1 MQEPLSPAT
10 WSSRWTCILDP
21 ALALTPQ
28 GLLVAKHLR
37 RVVNL
42 WLGREFR
49 HIVQNSRVYRD
60 NLALLTLAPGA
71 APQTLGGVS
80 AQQQIHWSL
89 LAWEQYLQRH
99 NLLDLGLFWLGD
111 RPQESVL
118 PPDQPPHLLWQW
130 EALAQSFDQYR
141 PPDHS
146 LEPDQA
152 HPLHQAFRDALTL
165 AALLESALIL
175 TIPPADDPHAT
186 PALCQQIERWQ
197 LPCTPLPATHPSIR
211 WERQTLHQLFT
222 QAGLTA
228 LLWQRPSLAIIH
240 VYSPYAG
247 LLTAHNGPAGQPVKD
262 YATPPLSARLP
273 VAHPWVE
280 TQVFWYLLS

>member
-10 WSSRWTCILDP
+10 RPSRWTCILDP

-42 WLGREFR
+42 WLVREFR
-49 HIVQNSRVYRD
+49 YMVQNSRVYRD
-60 NLALLTLAPGA
+60 HPALLTPDPDPA
-71 APQTLGGVS
+71 AQPLGGVS

-99 NLLDLGLFWLGD
+99 DLLDLGLFWLGD

-118 PPDQPPHLLWQW
+118 PPDQPPDLLWRW
-130 EALAQSFDQYR
+130 ETLAEGFDQYR
-141 PPDHS
+141 PPNHA

-152 HPLHQAFRDALTL
+152 HPLCQAFRDTVTL

-175 TIPPADDPHAT
+175 TLPPADAPHAT
-186 PALCQQIERWQ
+186 PAICQQIERWH
-197 LPCTPLPATHPSIR
+197 LPCTPLPTDYPSIH

-228 LLWQRPSLAIIH
+228 LLWQRPSLAVVHI
-240 VYSPYAG
+240 YSPYAG
-247 LLTAHNGPAGQPVKD
+247 LLADHNRSAEQSIKD
-262 YATPPLSARLP
+262 YAAPPLSARPP

-280 TQVFWYLLS
+280 TETFWYLLS